1 LKGHAFDS
9 NLCVLFESGGGM
21 WIKYVNEGI
30 SFFLLVGIGFVLYRG
45 LKKNQGYLS
54 EREDLLKRYLL
65 FRGDIQ
71 VRLKVFG
78 EDEQTYQ
85 ELLKNLSESWKNFKK
100 TYDQYLLS
108 LSWNT
113 TRTKRILLLLAI
125 GLLINSVRL
134 LVEEYYFFGV
144 ESRFFYTAGSELSNY
159 VLIVFGLFLLK
170 SQTQQFLSPKGEPVK
185 MERDILFYSNS
196 LSEIRDKEILYNEFS
211 PLEEAGAGNEKKD

>member
-1 LKGHAFDS
+1 MDGA
-9 NLCVLFESGGGM
+9 M
-21 WIKYVNEGI
+21 WIKYLNEGI
-30 SFFLLVGIGFVLYRG
+30 SFFLLVGIGLVLYRG
-45 LKKNQGYLS
+45 LKTNQGTLS

-108 LSWNT
+108 LSRNT
-113 TRTKRILLLLAI
+113 TKIRRFLLLFAF
-125 GLLINSVRL
+125 GLLINSARL
-134 LVEEYYFFGV
+134 LLEEYFFYGIHP
-144 ESRFFYTAGSELSNY
+144 RFFYVVGRELSNY
-159 VLIVFGLFLLK
+159 VLVILSFFLLR
-170 SQTQQFLSPKGEPVK
+170 SQTSRFLSLRGEPVK

-196 LSEIRDKEILYNEFS
+196 LSETGEKESLYNEFS
-211 PLEEAGAGNEKKD
+211 PLEELGAGDGKKD